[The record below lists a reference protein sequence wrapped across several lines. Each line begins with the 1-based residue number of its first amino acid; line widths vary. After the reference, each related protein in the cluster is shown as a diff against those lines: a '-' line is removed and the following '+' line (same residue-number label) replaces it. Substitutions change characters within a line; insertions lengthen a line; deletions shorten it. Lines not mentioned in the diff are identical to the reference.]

1 MANPKA
7 PTFDPDIAD
16 SLRPSR
22 DAVMQAN
29 NAAPGGAE
37 ALGESAAIDARR
49 AMNAMK
55 TVSAA
60 LLLSQTVP
68 SGEQATRFQ
77 KVLDDAGALARR
89 ILLRWGVNP
98 EDRNSR
104 WMSNAI
110 EKAVLPHLSSMPT
123 DDAGLDLV
131 AKSLADRATETPGI
145 EVYRQERAVDLAVL
159 RGVADLMRAQEEFDF
174 GRKKTLDEDL
184 AALRDLVVE
193 ASLSLMETLCPPLAP
208 PAERATFLSLLVG
221 QGFQQ
226 MESAWR
232 VNATQAARAL
242 LPLNKEQQAAWRRSN
257 PGGFSLDPVIASFR
271 QNISRLER
279 LTLAAR
285 KADRRRR

>member
-1 MANPKA
+1 MANSKA

-16 SLRPSR
+16 RMRPSR
-22 DAVMQAN
+22 DAILEAN

-37 ALGESAAIDARR
+37 ALSESAAIDARR

-55 TVSAA
+55 TVGQA
-60 LLLSQTVP
+60 LLLAQAAP
-68 SGEQATRFQ
+68 SDKQAQRFQ
-77 KVLDDAGALARR
+77 QVLDDAGALARK

-98 EDRNSR
+98 DDRNNR

-110 EKAVLPHLSSMPT
+110 EKAVLPHLDNMPT

-131 AKSLADRATETPGI
+131 AQSLADRATQTPGI
-145 EVYRQERAVDLAVL
+145 EVFRQERAVDLAIL
-159 RGVADLMRAQEEFDF
+159 RGMADLMKAQDEFDF

-184 AALRDLVVE
+184 AQLRDLVVE
-193 ASLSLMETLCPPLAP
+193 ASLSLMDTLCPPLAP
-208 PAERATFLSLLVG
+208 PPERATFLSLLVA
-221 QGFQQ
+221 QGFKQ
-226 MESAWR
+226 MEQAWR
-232 VNATQAARAL
+232 VNAAHASRAL
-242 LPLNKEQQAAWRRSN
+242 APLSKEQLANWRRSH
-257 PGGFSLDPVIASFR
+257 PDGFSLDPVIARFR